1 MTHKVTGVHC
11 ERDPLHD
18 VDPPGLPL
26 LCQLLGG
33 CGGWADDDQWKYN
46 YMSAIIF
53 MFFLRL
59 FRHRIHLHDD
69 ICYIRQYLH
78 ITVVD
83 HVVPDGNS
91 GSLAEFFRK

>member
-1 MTHKVTGVHC
+1 MRLAMTHKVTGVKEIHFMMLTH
-11 ERDPLHD
+11 PAS
-18 VDPPGLPL
+18 PSS
-26 LCQLLGG
+26 
-33 CGGWADDDQWKYN
+33 GGWADDDQWKYN

-83 HVVPDGNS
+83 PVVPDGNS